1 MDTLRTL
8 LQASTHLQESNL
20 DREQWLADFLGSVN
34 DIFVLSADYLTNTEG
49 LLILFMARAH
59 SAFVGAVRM
68 AASGQLAEAFMLLRG
83 LIENGLYA
91 VHIKA
96 DATRGRIW
104 MDRHHTAEDE
114 RRVRSEFTVR
124 RVLDTVQGRN
134 TDLARIVR
142 VLYDRCLDL
151 GAHPNQ
157 RGHFATAEFG
167 LPDHAQFKAFL
178 FTPDPK
184 KIHFLLR
191 SCGEVGVVALRL
203 FLLVFEERLRLTP
216 VPEDVAALHDALA
229 EYRGK

>member
-1 MDTLRTL
+1 VDTLRTL
-8 LQASTHLQESNL
+8 LEASTRLQESNL
-20 DREQWLADFLGSVN
+20 DREEWLADFLGSVN
-34 DIFVLSADYLTNTEG
+34 AVFVLSSDFLANSDG

-68 AASGQLAEAFMLLRG
+68 AASGQLAETFMLLRG

-91 VHIKA
+91 VHIKS

-104 MDRHHTAEDE
+104 MDRHRTAEGE
-114 RRVRSEFTVR
+114 RRVRSEFKFR
-124 RVLDTVQGRN
+124 RVLGTVQAIN
-134 TDLARIVR
+134 SDLGRIVH

-151 GAHPNQ
+151 GAHPNE
-157 RGHFATAEFG
+157 RGHFASAEFQD
-167 LPDHAQFKAFL
+167 PDDAQFKAFL

-216 VPEDVAALHDALA
+216 VPENVSELHEALA
-229 EYRGK
+229 EYCSK